1 MVLEPT
7 VLVMDEPFSNLDE
20 NSVLDLEEL
29 IVFLKEKLDKTIIF
43 TTHDQIQA
51 QKLTS
56 CIHSLVKGRLFSTHL
71 INLFMGKFDESKN
84 VFNTGKQ
91 EIITLEAID
100 NAEYVAID
108 PRQIVLS
115 LEKLDSSMQNSFYG
129 KITGMTESNNS
140 VHLNVDIGEKIQT
153 VITRKAFNELKLSLN
168 MSVWV
173 SFKSTSVMIF

>member
-1 MVLEPT
+1 M
-7 VLVMDEPFSNLDE
+7 
-20 NSVLDLEEL
+20 
-29 IVFLKEKLDKTIIF
+29 
-43 TTHDQIQA
+43 
-51 QKLTS
+51 
-56 CIHSLVKGRLFSTHL
+56 CIR
-71 INLFMGKFDESKN
+71 DR
-84 VFNTGKQ
+84 
-91 EIITLEAID
+91 
-100 NAEYVAID
+100 YVAID

-140 VHLNVDIGEKIQT
+140 VHLNVDIGEKVQT